1 MKKFVMKPSARQEI
15 PVNPVWKLLRTL
27 AILIYVVGFCYGAM
41 WLSQH
46 GTWDGAVSAWFSA
59 FLLGSVVLGLAEI
72 VRLLHR
78 LCCREYEGDWQE
90 IQKVSEAEETAEESA
105 DS

>member
-15 PVNPVWKLLRTL
+15 PLNPVGKLLRVL
-27 AILIYVVGFCYGAM
+27 AILIYVGGFCYGAL

-46 GTWDGAVSAWFSA
+46 GTWDGTISAWFGA
-59 FLLGSVVLGLAEI
+59 FLPGSVVLGLAEI
-72 VRLLHR
+72 IQLLHR
-78 LCCREYEGDWQE
+78 ICCREYEGDWQE
-90 IQKVSEAEETAEESA
+90 VPEIPEAPEAEEDA